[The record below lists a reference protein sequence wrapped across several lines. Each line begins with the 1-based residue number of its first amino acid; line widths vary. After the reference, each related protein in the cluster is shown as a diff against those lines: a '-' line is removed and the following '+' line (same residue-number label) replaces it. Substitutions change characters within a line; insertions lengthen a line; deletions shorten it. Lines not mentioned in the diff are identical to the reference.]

1 MRDISGFVNVHWYLG
16 VPFNDSSN
24 WRLEIVEQGQAIL
37 GDYLIGIQAGNE
49 PDLYAQHQHR
59 PQVCVHCVLLCLAV
73 NKELLPELQ
82 SRRLFQ

>member
-1 MRDISGFVNVHWYLG
+1 MMRDISGFVNVHWYLG

-24 WRLEIVEQGQAIL
+24 WRLAIVEQGQAIL

-59 PQVCVHCVLLCLAV
+59 PQVCTSCVFFCLS
-73 NKELLPELQ
+73 NNHEMPSEL
-82 SRRLFQ
+82 